1 MRRLSEVGDRLGMT
15 SGDTVRLATE
25 TLRTL
30 DERGDLQPAIED
42 VVEAFDEGRL
52 LTEVREPMNLYLD
65 RTAVSALAVAVCEAC
80 RPNIAVRESN
90 PEPSDTEESVPAATS
105 DESGVGRERP
115 DGETGVPPVQLE
127 HLAHWPERTR
137 DGFPQITLD
146 VRVWWPGLP
155 EWEQATLTAH
165 VSQSLAFS
173 GENFT
178 LLIEQEGDVEPGRT
192 NSIWLLERGDLE
204 EDVPVYELRASTW
217 NVGDDDAHR
226 YRFLFTS
233 SSPWCEEL
241 RDYLATRWIRQGE
254 SPTGPDEFD
263 STNLGGDHPPFRP
276 FAKLAGKDS
285 VSPRL

>member
-1 MRRLSEVGDRLGMT
+1 MRRLIDEGDRLGMT
-15 SGDTVRLATE
+15 SGDTVRLTTE
-25 TLRTL
+25 TLRAL
-30 DERGDLQPAIED
+30 DVRGDLQPAIED

-65 RTAVSALAVAVCEAC
+65 RSAVSALAVVVCEAC
-80 RPNIAVRESN
+80 RPDIGVRESN
-90 PEPSDTEESVPAATS
+90 SEPSNTGEPVPTATP
-105 DESGVGRERP
+105 DESELGRERL

-137 DGFPQITLD
+137 GGFPQITLD
-146 VRVWWPGLP
+146 VEVWWPGLP
-155 EWEQATLTAH
+155 EWEQATLTAQ

-173 GENFT
+173 GENLT
-178 LLIEQEGDVEPGRT
+178 LLIEQEGDVEPART
-192 NSIWLLERGDLE
+192 NSVWLLERGDLG

-226 YRFLFTS
+226 YRFLVAS

-241 RDYLATRWIRQGE
+241 RDYLATRWISHGK
-254 SPTGPDEFD
+254 SPSGPDEFD
-263 STNLGGDHPPFRP
+263 SAQLGGDHPPVRA
-276 FAKLAGKDS
+276 FAKSPGKDS

>member
-1 MRRLSEVGDRLGMT
+1 MT

-25 TLRTL
+25 TLRAL

-65 RTAVSALAVAVCEAC
+65 RTAV

-90 PEPSDTEESVPAATS
+90 PEPSNTEESVPAATS
-105 DESGVGRERP
+105 DESDVGRERP
-115 DGETGVPPVQLE
+115 DGEAGVPPVQLQ

-146 VRVWWPGLP
+146 VRVWWPGLA

-192 NSIWLLERGDLE
+192 NSVWLLERGDLE

-226 YRFLFTS
+226 YRFLFAS

-241 RDYLATRWIRQGE
+241 RDYLATRWISNGK
-254 SPTGPDEFD
+254 SPSGPDEFD
-263 STNLGGDHPPFRP
+263 SATLGGDHPPVRP
-276 FAKLAGKDS
+276 FAELPGKDS